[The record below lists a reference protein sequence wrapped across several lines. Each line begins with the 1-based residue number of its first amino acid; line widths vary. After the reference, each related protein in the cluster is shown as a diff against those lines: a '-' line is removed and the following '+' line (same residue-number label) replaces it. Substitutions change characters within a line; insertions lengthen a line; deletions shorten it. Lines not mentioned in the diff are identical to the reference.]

1 MKTRRW
7 ERARAAEPG
16 RKPRGFTLVEMIVV
30 MAILAILAAAAIP
43 SFVRI
48 AQMDSDRIDATSRL
62 VYGMLNVARTH
73 AATYRA
79 ETALYYTLIEV
90 QDSRAGE
97 TDATFPAQVI
107 ADGVGVARRMTRMEV
122 EQLKAQLEATPEEE
136 DDPDEDPTF
145 NEQRCFIVLD
155 GQETRLQMFHPDAA
169 VWAWIEGVHN
179 APLTDQLLAD
189 TAETAQGLTQIL
201 LYRATEEDTDGDGE
215 LDAVTYERVYPRV
228 LLEEENDKRSAPLNL
243 ALYDGVFP
251 AHVYLS
257 SGEMRVGETTARVRY
272 SVRVGH
278 SPAAGVER
286 RFLDADAYDY
296 VEADADPDDDPDLPD
311 VTVPHVLI
319 ELNQMTGRVRI
330 VGDETAIAPPE
341 T

>member
-62 VYGMLNVARTH
+62 VYGMLNIARMH

-79 ETALYYTLIEV
+79 ETAVYYTLIEV

-97 TDATFPAQVI
+97 TDATLPAQVI
-107 ADGVGVARRMTRMEV
+107 ADGVGVARRMTHMEV
-122 EQLKAQLEATPEEE
+122 DQLKAQLEADGVDYSE
-136 DDPDEDPTF
+136 DATF
-145 NEQRCFIVLD
+145 NEQRCFVALD

-169 VWAWIEGVHN
+169 VWAWIEGLHN
-179 APLTDQLLAD
+179 VPLGDQLLAE
-189 TAETAQGLTQIL
+189 TAETSQGLMRIL

-215 LDAVTYERVYPRV
+215 LDGVTYERVHPRV
-228 LLEEENDKRSAPLNL
+228 LLEEENAKRAEPLDL
-243 ALYDGVFP
+243 TLYEGVFP
-251 AHVYLS
+251 AHVFLS

>member
-1 MKTRRW
+1 MKTRRC

-16 RKPRGFTLVEMIVV
+16 RQPRGFTLVEMIVV

-62 VYGMLNVARTH
+62 VYGMLNIARTH

-90 QDSRAGE
+90 RDSRAGE

-122 EQLKAQLEATPEEE
+122 DQLKAQLDA
-136 DDPDEDPTF
+136 DGIDYASDPTF
-145 NEQRCFIVLD
+145 NEQRCFVVLD

-169 VWAWIEGVHN
+169 VWAWIEGLHN
-179 APLTDQLLAD
+179 VPLADQLLAE
-189 TAETAQGLTQIL
+189 TAETAQGLTHIL

-228 LLEEENDKRSAPLNL
+228 LLEDENAKRAEPLNL

-251 AHVYLS
+251 AHVFLS
-257 SGEMRVGETTARVRY
+257 SGEMRVGETTAQVRY

-278 SPAAGVER
+278 SPTAGVER

-296 VEADADPDDDPDLPD
+296 VEADADPNDDPDLPD

>member
-1 MKTRRW
+1 MKTRRC

-16 RKPRGFTLVEMIVV
+16 RQPRGFTLVEMIVV

-62 VYGMLNVARTH
+62 VYGMLNIARTH

-90 QDSRAGE
+90 RDSRAGE

-122 EQLKAQLEATPEEE
+122 EQLKAQ
-136 DDPDEDPTF
+136 PDFDVSDTTF
-145 NEQRCFIVLD
+145 NEQRCFVVLD

-169 VWAWIEGVHN
+169 VWAWIEGLHN
-179 APLTDQLLAD
+179 VPLADQLLAD

-201 LYRATEEDTDGDGE
+201 LYRATEEYTDGDGE
-215 LDAVTYERVYPRV
+215 LDSVTYERVYPRV
-228 LLEEENDKRSAPLNL
+228 LLDEENDKRSEPLNL
-243 ALYDGVFP
+243 ALYDRVFP
-251 AHVYLS
+251 AHVFLS

-278 SPAAGVER
+278 SPIAGVER

-296 VEADADPDDDPDLPD
+296 VEADVDPEDDPDLPD